1 MFNQNMNI
9 NLEKDLIKADI
20 ELELDNKESE
30 DILEKI
36 NRQIEFLKNRFEVTQ
51 EIDKEI
57 KQDASQNDQSNNINY
72 TPINNNIN
80 DQNSEMI
87 KSIKEE
93 K

>member
-1 MFNQNMNI
+1 MNI